1 MNIEMVNNRISQL
14 PMAIAGIVHAFS
26 YNGRG
31 LSIFKH
37 TEIIIE
43 KSPACLNG

>member
-14 PMAIAGIVHAFS
+14 PMAISGIVHAFS
-26 YNGRG
+26 DNGRG

-37 TEIIIE
+37 TEITIG
-43 KSPACLNG
+43 KSPACLYG